1 MSLHRRLKKL
11 ESSAPPEEPCP
22 ECGFVPGAP
31 PEEFEVSW
39 PEEPEYSE
47 GPEFGPECGEQTVYV
62 VTWGDHTW
70 RD

>member
-1 MSLHRRLKKL
+1 MSLERRLRKL
-11 ESSAPPEEPCP
+11 EVHSGVKPCP
-22 ECGFVPGAP
+22 ECGFVPGAL

-47 GPEFGPECGEQTVYV
+47 GPEFCPECGDQTVYV

>member
-1 MSLHRRLKKL
+1 MSLERRLRKL
-11 ESSAPPEEPCP
+11 EGYSGVKPCP

-39 PEEPEYSE
+39 PDDPDYSE
-47 GPEFGPECGEQTVYV
+47 GPECGEQTVYV
-62 VTWGDHTW
+62 VTWGDQPW